1 VLRQY
6 LLLVRLPNIFTAP
19 SNVLTGYVAAVVPA
33 ANADALQLSLLMLS
47 STLLY
52 IAGIV
57 FNDYFDIGL
66 DKRERPYRPLP
77 SGSISTKIALLIAI
91 ISLISANILAFTASM
106 SSLAVCI
113 FVSVMVIGYD
123 YRLKNTFFGPIAM
136 GVIRSLNIILGAS
149 PALFVILIPYNHTNA
164 NSYHM
169 ILTRIIFVSL
179 TLFVYVLAISL
190 LSRKEV
196 VAGEEREGK
205 QSDTQT
211 RQIIIIS
218 FLLVLAIVLS
228 TSFAVFLGLF
238 KMNLFVSLV
247 LFSAIMVITFKQTN
261 YHNSLTIQ
269 NAIRYMV
276 ISIIVLDSIFITGF
290 TGSYYGLLTLI
301 LALPSIFLARKF
313 YVT

>member
-6 LLLVRLPNIFTAP
+6 LILVRLPNVFTAP
-19 SNVLTGYVAAVVPA
+19 SNVLTGYLAAVVPA
-33 ANADALQLSLLMLS
+33 ANADALQLFLLLLS
-47 STLLY
+47 SILLY
-52 IAGIV
+52 IAGTV
-57 FNDYFDIGL
+57 FNDYFDIEL

-77 SGSISTKIALLIAI
+77 SGGITKKVALLIAI

-113 FVSVMVIGYD
+113 IMSVMVIGYD
-123 YRLKNTFFGPIAM
+123 YKLKNTFFGPIAM
-136 GVIRSLNIILGAS
+136 GIIRSLNIVLGAS
-149 PALFVILIPYNHTNA
+149 PTLFVILIPYNHTNA
-164 NSYHM
+164 NF
-169 ILTRIIFVSL
+169 ILARIIFVSL
-179 TLFVYVLAISL
+179 SLFVYVMAISL

-196 VAGEEREGK
+196 VTGEELEGK
-205 QSDTQT
+205 HSYTQT

-218 FLLVLAIVLS
+218 FLLVLAVILS
-228 TSFAVFLGLF
+228 ISFAVFFGIF
-238 KMNLFVSLV
+238 KMNLFVSFV

-269 NAIRYMV
+269 NAIKHMV
-276 ISIIVLDSIFITGF
+276 ISIIVLDSIFITGL

>member
-1 VLRQY
+1 MLRQY
-6 LLLVRLPNIFTAP
+6 LILVRLPNVFTAP
-19 SNVLTGYVAAVVPA
+19 SNVLTGYLAAVVPA
-33 ANADALQLSLLMLS
+33 ANADALQLFLLLLS
-47 STLLY
+47 SILLY

-57 FNDYFDIGL
+57 FNDYFDIDL

-77 SGSISTKIALLIAI
+77 SGGITKKVALLIAI

-113 FVSVMVIGYD
+113 IMSVMVIGYD
-123 YRLKNTFFGPIAM
+123 YKLKNTFFGPIAM
-136 GVIRSLNIILGAS
+136 GIIRSLNIILGAS
-149 PALFVILIPYNHTNA
+149 PTLFVILIPYNHTNA
-164 NSYHM
+164 NF
-169 ILTRIIFVSL
+169 ILARIIFVSL
-179 TLFVYVLAISL
+179 SLFVYVMAISL

-196 VAGEEREGK
+196 VTGEELEGK
-205 QSDTQT
+205 HSYTQT

-218 FLLVLAIVLS
+218 FLLVLAVILS
-228 TSFAVFLGLF
+228 ISFAVFFGIF
-238 KMNLFVSLV
+238 KMNLFVSFV

-269 NAIRYMV
+269 NAIKHMV
-276 ISIIVLDSIFITGF
+276 ISIIVLDSIFITGL

>member
-1 VLRQY
+1 MLRQY
-6 LLLVRLPNIFTAP
+6 LILVRLPNVFTAP
-19 SNVLTGYVAAVVPA
+19 SNVLTGYLAAVVPA
-33 ANADALQLSLLMLS
+33 ANADALQLFLLLLS
-47 STLLY
+47 SILLY
-52 IAGIV
+52 IAGTV
-57 FNDYFDIGL
+57 FNDYFDIEL

-77 SGSISTKIALLIAI
+77 SGGITKKVALLIAI

-113 FVSVMVIGYD
+113 IMSVMVIGYD
-123 YRLKNTFFGPIAM
+123 YKLKNTFFGPIAM
-136 GVIRSLNIILGAS
+136 GIIRSLNIILGAS
-149 PALFVILIPYNHTNA
+149 PTLFVILIPYNHTNA
-164 NSYHM
+164 NF
-169 ILTRIIFVSL
+169 ILARIIFVSL
-179 TLFVYVLAISL
+179 SLFVYVMAISL

-196 VAGEEREGK
+196 VTGEELEGK
-205 QSDTQT
+205 HSYTQT

-218 FLLVLAIVLS
+218 FLLVLSVILS
-228 TSFAVFLGLF
+228 ILFAVFFGIF

-269 NAIRYMV
+269 NAIKHMV
-276 ISIIVLDSIFITGF
+276 ISIIVLDSIFITGL

>member
-1 VLRQY
+1 MLRQY
-6 LLLVRLPNIFTAP
+6 LILVRLPNVFTAP
-19 SNVLTGYVAAVVPA
+19 SNVLTGYLAAVVPA
-33 ANADALQLSLLMLS
+33 ANADALQLFLLLLS
-47 STLLY
+47 SILLY

-57 FNDYFDIGL
+57 FNDYFDIEL

-77 SGSISTKIALLIAI
+77 SGGITKKVALLIAI

-113 FVSVMVIGYD
+113 IMSVMVIGYD
-123 YRLKNTFFGPIAM
+123 YKLKNTFFGPIAM
-136 GVIRSLNIILGAS
+136 GIIRSLNIILGAS
-149 PALFVILIPYNHTNA
+149 PTLFVILIPYNHTNA
-164 NSYHM
+164 NF
-169 ILTRIIFVSL
+169 ILARIIFVSL
-179 TLFVYVLAISL
+179 SLFVYVMAISL

-196 VAGEEREGK
+196 VTGEELEGK
-205 QSDTQT
+205 HSYTQT

-218 FLLVLAIVLS
+218 FLLVLAVILS
-228 TSFAVFLGLF
+228 ISFAVFFGIF
-238 KMNLFVSLV
+238 KMNLFVSFV

-269 NAIRYMV
+269 NAIKHMV
-276 ISIIVLDSIFITGF
+276 ISIIVLDSIFITGL

>member
-1 VLRQY
+1 MLRQY
-6 LLLVRLPNIFTAP
+6 LILVRLPNVFTAP
-19 SNVLTGYVAAVVPA
+19 SNVLTGYLAAVVPA
-33 ANADALQLSLLMLS
+33 ANADALQLFLLLLS
-47 STLLY
+47 SILLY

-57 FNDYFDIGL
+57 FNDYFDIDL

-77 SGSISTKIALLIAI
+77 SGGITKKVALLIAI

-113 FVSVMVIGYD
+113 IMSVMVIGYD
-123 YRLKNTFFGPIAM
+123 YKLKNTFFGPIAM
-136 GVIRSLNIILGAS
+136 GIIRSLNIVLGAS
-149 PALFVILIPYNHTNA
+149 PTLFVILIPYNHTNA
-164 NSYHM
+164 NF
-169 ILTRIIFVSL
+169 ILARIIFVSL
-179 TLFVYVLAISL
+179 SLFVYVMAISL

-196 VAGEEREGK
+196 VTGEEIEGK
-205 QSDTQT
+205 HSYTQT

-218 FLLVLAIVLS
+218 FLLVLAVILS
-228 TSFAVFLGLF
+228 ISFAVFFGIF
-238 KMNLFVSLV
+238 KINLFVSFV

-269 NAIRYMV
+269 NAIKHMV
-276 ISIIVLDSIFITGF
+276 ISIIVLDSIFITGL

>member
-1 VLRQY
+1 MLRQY
-6 LLLVRLPNIFTAP
+6 LILVRLPNVFTAP
-19 SNVLTGYVAAVVPA
+19 SNVLTGYLAAVVPA
-33 ANADALQLSLLMLS
+33 ANADALQLFLLLLS
-47 STLLY
+47 SILLY

-57 FNDYFDIGL
+57 FNDYFDIDL

-77 SGSISTKIALLIAI
+77 SGGITKKVALLIAI

-113 FVSVMVIGYD
+113 IMSVMVIGYD
-123 YRLKNTFFGPIAM
+123 YKLKNTFFGPIAM
-136 GVIRSLNIILGAS
+136 GIIRSLNIILGAS
-149 PALFVILIPYNHTNA
+149 PTLFVILIPYNHTNA
-164 NSYHM
+164 NF
-169 ILTRIIFVSL
+169 ILARIIFVSL
-179 TLFVYVLAISL
+179 SLFVYVMAISL

-196 VAGEEREGK
+196 VAGEEIEGK
-205 QSDTQT
+205 HSYTQT

-218 FLLVLAIVLS
+218 FLLVLAVILS
-228 TSFAVFLGLF
+228 ISFAVFFGIF
-238 KMNLFVSLV
+238 KMNLFVSFV

-269 NAIRYMV
+269 NAIKHMV
-276 ISIIVLDSIFITGF
+276 ISIIVLDSIFITGL

>member
-1 VLRQY
+1 MICI
-6 LLLVRLPNIFTAP
+6 NIDDAIDF
-19 SNVLTGYVAAVVPA
+19 LTGYLAAVVPA
-33 ANADALQLSLLMLS
+33 ANADALQLFLLLLS
-47 STLLY
+47 SILLY

-57 FNDYFDIGL
+57 FNDYFDIDL

-77 SGSISTKIALLIAI
+77 SGGITKKVALLIAI

-113 FVSVMVIGYD
+113 IMSVMVIGYD
-123 YRLKNTFFGPIAM
+123 YKLKNTFFGPIAM
-136 GVIRSLNIILGAS
+136 GIIRSLNIILGAS
-149 PALFVILIPYNHTNA
+149 PTLFVILIPYNHTNA
-164 NSYHM
+164 NF
-169 ILTRIIFVSL
+169 ILARIIFVSL
-179 TLFVYVLAISL
+179 SLFVYVMAISL

-196 VAGEEREGK
+196 VTGEELEGK
-205 QSDTQT
+205 HRYTQT

-218 FLLVLAIVLS
+218 FLLVLAVILS
-228 TSFAVFLGLF
+228 ISFAVFFGIF
-238 KMNLFVSLV
+238 KMNLFVSFV

-269 NAIRYMV
+269 NAIKHMV
-276 ISIIVLDSIFITGF
+276 ISIIVLDSIFITGL

>member
-6 LLLVRLPNIFTAP
+6 LILVRLPNVFTAP
-19 SNVLTGYVAAVVPA
+19 SNVLTGYLAAVVPA
-33 ANADALQLSLLMLS
+33 ANADALQLFLLLLS
-47 STLLY
+47 SILLY

-57 FNDYFDIGL
+57 FNDYFDIEL

-77 SGSISTKIALLIAI
+77 SGGITKKVALLIAI

-113 FVSVMVIGYD
+113 IMSVMVIGYD
-123 YRLKNTFFGPIAM
+123 YKLKNTFFGPIAM
-136 GVIRSLNIILGAS
+136 GIIRSLNIILGAS
-149 PALFVILIPYNHTNA
+149 PTLFVILIPYNHTNA
-164 NSYHM
+164 NF
-169 ILTRIIFVSL
+169 ILARIIFVSL
-179 TLFVYVLAISL
+179 SLFVYVLAISL

-196 VAGEEREGK
+196 VTGEELEGK
-205 QSDTQT
+205 QSYTQT
-211 RQIIIIS
+211 RQIIIIT
-218 FLLVLAIVLS
+218 FLLVLAVILS
-228 TSFAVFLGLF
+228 ISFAVFLGIF
-238 KMNLFVSLV
+238 KMNLFVSLI

-269 NAIRYMV
+269 NAIKHMV
-276 ISIIVLDSIFITGF
+276 ISIIVLDSIFITGL